1 MTVEIRNTAGGSP
14 TTYQYVTALSMTE
27 KGISFIQVT
36 ETERTT
42 RTFEV
47 GYSATVIK

>member
-1 MTVEIRNTAGGSP
+1 MTVEIRSTAGSSP
-14 TTYQYVTALSMTE
+14 TTYQHVTALSMTDR
-27 KGISFIQVT
+27 GISLIQVT

>member
-1 MTVEIRNTAGGSP
+1 MTVEIRKAAESSP

-27 KGISFIQVT
+27 QGITIIQVT